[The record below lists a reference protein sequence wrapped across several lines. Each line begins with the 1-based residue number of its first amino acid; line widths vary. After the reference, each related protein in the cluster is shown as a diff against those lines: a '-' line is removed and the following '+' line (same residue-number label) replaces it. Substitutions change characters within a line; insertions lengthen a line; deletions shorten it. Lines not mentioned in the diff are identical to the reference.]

1 MDPVAITGWL
11 VLVPVTGAT
20 VTFLWRMRRR
30 GGPIA
35 LVAAGTLG
43 FGTGLITVRLA
54 AGHIFGVLTVELGRT
69 PIRYD
74 FRVYSLLLLAGILTV
89 LGTRLAA
96 AAAGVARGERAA
108 WRRGNGGCRGAPRC
122 KRSACTNPGVRG
134 CPLHLRRDRPGWAVR
149 GSCTYRVGW
158 LAGVRRV

>member
-11 VLVPVTGAT
+11 VLVLVTGAA

-30 GGPIA
+30 GGPIT

-43 FGTGLITVRLA
+43 FGTGLITVGLA

-74 FRVYSLLLLAGILTV
+74 FRVYSLLLLGGILTV

-96 AAAGVARGERAA
+96 AGERLGGAERPAA
-108 WRRGNGGCRGAPRC
+108 VSRRRIWAGPFLQQRRC
-122 KRSACTNPGVRG
+122 TKRPA
-134 CPLHLRRDRPGWAVR
+134 
-149 GSCTYRVGW
+149 
-158 LAGVRRV
+158 